1 MVEEVMAESI
11 DSVETLPASGDNGS
25 IPQSSSRDDVILQ
38 PAVNSAPPPTT
49 ATKVIRLIK

>member
-1 MVEEVMAESI
+1 MAESI

-38 PAVNSAPPPTT
+38 PAVGSAPPPTT

>member
-11 DSVETLPASGDNGS
+11 DSVETLPGDNGS

-38 PAVNSAPPPTT
+38 PAVVSALPLTT
-49 ATKVIRLIK
+49 TTKVTRLIK